1 MLPMQCWKRAASVY
15 TDDGILGPAIA
26 GLFLPVRS
34 GEGSSILRGEFLD
47 GYCKMK
53 QGSQPKNSEEVASRL
68 VKTGIRLFGEK
79 GTAVSLREVQ
89 RKAGVLNEAA
99 IRYYFGKRE
108 KFIEAC
114 IRDVA
119 DRFERFTSEAWREFG
134 DKKAR
139 RPVNVRDISTVL
151 VKSLYFF
158 LLEDRASVWFMARM
172 IREEGELG
180 QDLLIRYF
188 GTLIWGLEAEIREVI
203 PEKPADMVRLH
214 LFLAINSSLN
224 GMVDQGLLWRLPDL
238 SGKANSYQL
247 DFDDFAKGFIS
258 YISAGIEADWN

>member
-1 MLPMQCWKRAASVY
+1 
-15 TDDGILGPAIA
+15 
-26 GLFLPVRS
+26 
-34 GEGSSILRGEFLD
+34 
-47 GYCKMK
+47 MK
-53 QGSQPKNSEEVASRL
+53 QAPQSRNSEEVASRL
-68 VKTGIRLFGEK
+68 VETGIRLFGEK

-108 KFIEAC
+108 NFIEAC
-114 IRDVA
+114 VRDVA
-119 DRFERFTSEAWREFG
+119 ERFEHFTTEAWRDFG
-134 DKKAR
+134 DRTAR
-139 RPVNVRDISTVL
+139 RKINVRDISTVL
-151 VKSLYFF
+151 VKSFYLF

-188 GTLIWGLEAEIREVI
+188 GSFIWRLEKEIRDVI
-203 PEKPADMVRLH
+203 PDKPAKLVRMH

-238 SGKANSYQL
+238 DGKANSFQL
-247 DFDDFAKGFIS
+247 DFDEFAKGFIA
-258 YISAGIEADWN
+258 YISAGIEAS